1 VTDNVPRYGGG
12 SRMHGPEA
20 DADAGARVRRR
31 SRLRAALLIAAVTV
45 PVGSVLLWARVVSS
59 CACIP
64 SLPPPPESAV
74 GVVVAIDQ
82 VSLTEVRSF
91 DLRLSDGKTM
101 RLNVGALD
109 NATQF
114 SLSHL
119 ATHMATG
126 VPIRAL
132 YRRENGEPVVY
143 HLEDAVPASASP
155 AAT

>member
-1 VTDNVPRYGGG
+1 MIIGTRG
-12 SRMHGPEA
+12 
-20 DADAGARVRRR
+20 
-31 SRLRAALLIAAVTV
+31 LLLLLFALV
-45 PVGSVLLWARVVSS
+45 SVLVT
-59 CACIP
+59 CACTPP
-64 SLPPPPESAV
+64 SQPPDFPRSPVV

-82 VSLTEVRSF
+82 VSLTQVNSF
-91 DLRLSDGKTM
+91 EIRTSDGKTYTLKM
-101 RLNVGALD
+101 GPLD

-126 VPIRAL
+126 VPIRAF
-132 YRRENGEPVVY
+132 YRLQTGEPVVY